1 MKVKFHERLS
11 RSLVKAI
18 TFRVIIVTADI
29 IIVMAITHRY
39 DTTFGVVVGTNV
51 ASTLL
56 YVLHERMWNSV
67 HWGKAKK

>member
-1 MKVKFHERLS
+1 VKTKFHEHVS
-11 RSLVKAI
+11 RSVAKAI
-18 TFRVIIVTADI
+18 TFRTLILISDG

-39 DTTFGVVVGTNV
+39 DLALGVVIGTNV

-56 YVLHERMWNSV
+56 YLLHERLWNSV